1 MAQTAYDRDQAVA
14 MAGMKADSGFDRVES
29 FTADGAIPFGRGVAY
44 ESGNTEKVRLPAKDI
59 ATLLYDGDF
68 ITANKINGTV
78 NGVAWTEV
86 DFDTNQATTLAA
98 LIAAID
104 ALDGVSAT
112 ASVARTVVIEND
124 DGSPITVTTVVTGG
138 ESQATGTPTY
148 SGDDIFRGVSL
159 QEHTKAQDAD
169 GLVQYADTETVSTL
183 RQGVV
188 WVETSK
194 AVTADSDAYVLK
206 DGTGKFTDASS
217 GNLATGGKFR
227 STVAAAGLAKLELNI
242 P

>member
-1 MAQTAYDRDQAVA
+1 MSQTAYNRDHAVA
-14 MAGMKADSGFDRVES
+14 MAGMKADAGFDRVES

-44 ESGNTEKVRLPAKDI
+44 EAGNVEKVRLPAKDI

-68 ITANKINGTV
+68 VTSNKINGTV

-86 DFDTNQATTLAA
+86 DFDTDQATTLAA
-98 LIAAID
+98 LIAAVD
-104 ALDGVSAT
+104 AMDGVSAT
-112 ASVARTVVIEND
+112 AGAARTVVIEMDN
-124 DGSPITVTTVVTGG
+124 GEAITVTTVVTGG
-138 ESQATGTPTY
+138 ASQATGTPTY
-148 SGDDIFRGVSL
+148 SGDDIFRGISL
-159 QEHTKAQDAD
+159 QTHKEQNAA
-169 GLVQYADTETVSTL
+169 GVVQYADKETVSTA
-183 RQGVV
+183 RQGVF
-188 WVETSK
+188 WIETSK

-227 STVAAAGLAKLELNI
+227 STVAAAGLAKVEVNI